1 MITLS
6 DKSGSVARG
15 VLMPLDVVPLRSLR
29 PRPSLTERAAEDLR
43 RAIQDGH
50 FRTGRLP
57 AEPDLAKQLGVS
69 RATLRHAISVLQ
81 EEGLVSRRQ
90 GSGTFIAGQAAS
102 LRNNLNMNFGVTDL
116 IEAAGWRPGTLDLEI
131 EEQRADARVSE
142 RLGLPPRSR
151 VLVIHRTR
159 TGDDRPVAHT
169 VDMIGAQTLADVGLT
184 ADEVRRSV
192 GAEESLYR
200 TLERAGIIVHHGVAE
215 IRPAKADRSVSKTLK
230 VPLGALLLQLEQV
243 DYTSD
248 GEAILYSEEYYIADL
263 LTVQVYRKGSG
274 TRL

>member
-1 MITLS
+1 
-6 DKSGSVARG
+6 
-15 VLMPLDVVPLRSLR
+15 
-29 PRPSLTERAAEDLR
+29 
-43 RAIQDGH
+43 
-50 FRTGRLP
+50 
-57 AEPDLAKQLGVS
+57 
-69 RATLRHAISVLQ
+69 
-81 EEGLVSRRQ
+81 
-90 GSGTFIAGQAAS
+90 
-102 LRNNLNMNFGVTDL
+102 
-116 IEAAGWRPGTLDLEI
+116 
-131 EEQRADARVSE
+131 
-142 RLGLPPRSR
+142 

-169 VDMIGAQTLADVGLT
+169 VDVIGAQTLADVGLT
-184 ADEVRRSV
+184 AEEVRRSV
-192 GAEESLYR
+192 AAEESLYR

-215 IRPAKADRSVSKTLK
+215 IRPAKADRTVSKTLK